1 MHRLQQLLETSTHA
15 MNVYAAKMR
24 QNINY
29 IDEEN
34 FTGRKSVKVVNYMV
48 VRRSKMVIN
57 FHYFPFTSPVY
68 QC

>member
-1 MHRLQQLLETSTHA
+1 MKLIFTDNVISWSLAIITMHHLQQLLETSTHA

-34 FTGRKSVKVVNYMV
+34 FTGRKCES
-48 VRRSKMVIN
+48 R
-57 FHYFPFTSPVY
+57 
-68 QC
+68 